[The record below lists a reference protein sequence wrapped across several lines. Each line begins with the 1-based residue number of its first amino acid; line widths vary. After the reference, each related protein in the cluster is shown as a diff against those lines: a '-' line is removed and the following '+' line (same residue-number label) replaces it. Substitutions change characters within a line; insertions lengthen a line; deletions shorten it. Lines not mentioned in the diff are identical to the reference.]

1 MTDAFKCNGCGEF
14 FDYRYRFV
22 EIEMNTD
29 SMSFSDFTIDDIGAG
44 AFGVLPQKQ
53 EAGRYSGDFCVE
65 CGRNIISDLMEK
77 YTDD

>member
-1 MTDAFKCNGCGEF
+1 
-14 FDYRYRFV
+14 
-22 EIEMNTD
+22 MNTD

-65 CGRNIISDLMEK
+65 CGRNIITDLMEK